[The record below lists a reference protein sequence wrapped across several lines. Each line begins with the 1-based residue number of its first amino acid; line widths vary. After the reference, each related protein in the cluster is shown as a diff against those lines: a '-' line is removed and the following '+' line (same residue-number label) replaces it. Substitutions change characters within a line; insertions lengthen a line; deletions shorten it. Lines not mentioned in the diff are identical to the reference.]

1 MHIKLNKEGNMAKIA
16 LIVGSVRQ
24 ERQGIKVARWMEEKL
39 KNRNHVVFFIDPLE
53 LNLPLLDKMY
63 KEMTDPSEKMK
74 SLKSKINDAEGYLA
88 VTPEYNVGT
97 SGAMKNTL
105 DYFLEEYFFK
115 PSAIISYSPGMF
127 GGINAAQQLR
137 LIFAELGA
145 PSISSSFSIPR
156 LHKVFNED
164 GKLIDE
170 AYDKRVLKFLA
181 EFEWYIEA
189 FKNQRAKG
197 TPY

>member
-1 MHIKLNKEGNMAKIA
+1 MHIKLNKEANMAKIA

-74 SLKSKINDAEGYLA
+74 SLQSKINDAEGYLA

-115 PSAIISYSPGMF
+115 PSAIVSYSPGMF

-156 LHKVFNED
+156 LHKVFSED

>member
-1 MHIKLNKEGNMAKIA
+1 MAKIA
-16 LIVGSVRQ
+16 LIVGSVRR

-39 KNRNHVVFFIDPLE
+39 KSRNHTVFFIDPLE

-63 KEMTDPSEKMK
+63 KEMADPSEKMK
-74 SLKSKINDAEGYLA
+74 SLQNKIYDAEGYLA

-115 PSAIISYSPGMF
+115 PSAIVSYSPGMF

-145 PSISSSFSIPR
+145 PSISSSFTIPR
-156 LHKVFNED
+156 LDKVFSED

-197 TPY
+197 TPYKIL

>member
-1 MHIKLNKEGNMAKIA
+1 MHIKLNKETNMAKIA

-74 SLKSKINDAEGYLA
+74 SLQSKINDAEGYLA

-115 PSAIISYSPGMF
+115 PSAIVSYSPGMF

-156 LHKVFNED
+156 LHTVFNED

-197 TPY
+197 IPY